1 MDWNEISKQAQ
12 EAFRTGVNE
21 WVGRARIQG
30 GTVRGPS
37 ATLTPGSLVSDT
49 NLEMRLVHLLGDSH
63 VPRDIAMALAK
74 VLANAWKEWAAGFQ
88 IHIPK
93 AYPTLAAVPGRFA
106 PPTPVT
112 GPPSLSQGSSHGEA
126 SLKAPLLTNRL
137 ALALQIHATKVA
149 GAGPDK
155 PITSLANWVDAS
167 FSQWKAGVKIV
178 GLLGQG
184 PVPTFAPPYVPI
196 GPVAAG
202 ENTSAATLFAGP
214 RFGKIIV

>member
-1 MDWNEISKQAQ
+1 MDWDEISKQAQ

-21 WVGRARIQG
+21 WIGRARIQG

-49 NLEMRLVHLLGDSH
+49 NLEMRMVNLLENSH

-112 GPPSLSQGSSHGEA
+112 GAPSLSQGSSHGEA
-126 SLKAPLLTNRL
+126 SLKAPLLANRL
-137 ALALQIHATKVA
+137 ASALQIHATKVP
-149 GAGPDK
+149 GAGPDTAIK
-155 PITSLANWVDAS
+155 GLANWVDAS
-167 FSQWKAGVKIV
+167 FSEWKAGVKLV

-196 GPVAAG
+196 GPVVAG